1 MRAPSKI
8 SKCHSPSFRSHQTLP
23 LTTNNERLK
32 ELKEPLLKLTMHHL
46 ISQTSSLICV
56 RSIQKR
62 TSATGK
68 ERYESKFCNNLLE
81 VATIKLIL
89 AGQTGFLKA
98 RTILSTTA
106 PMQWFWKMAS
116 KTVAANINDNVM
128 VMGGGN
134 GSDNGT
140 DKGDGAGSAMRRGE
154 AIKGG
159 RGSTI
164 VWSKTVV

>member
-1 MRAPSKI
+1 
-8 SKCHSPSFRSHQTLP
+8 
-23 LTTNNERLK
+23 
-32 ELKEPLLKLTMHHL
+32 
-46 ISQTSSLICV
+46 
-56 RSIQKR
+56 
-62 TSATGK
+62 
-68 ERYESKFCNNLLE
+68 
-81 VATIKLIL
+81 
-89 AGQTGFLKA
+89 
-98 RTILSTTA
+98 
-106 PMQWFWKMAS
+106 MQWHWKMAS